1 MSGLGWVQGSVLRA
15 EETTC
20 LLLKNYDIIFP
31 KHAHPGMESVTNS
44 CGHFKN
50 LNIKVSGLLSK
61 FLFYQNLC
69 PVSQK
74 TVLLG
79 QLEVLACPI
88 IIHLAFIEH
97 LLHACLCA
105 GHCEYLAESDT
116 IAALKGQ

>member
-1 MSGLGWVQGSVLRA
+1 
-15 EETTC
+15 
-20 LLLKNYDIIFP
+20 
-31 KHAHPGMESVTNS
+31 MESVTNS

-50 LNIKVSGLLSK
+50 LNIKVSGLFSK
-61 FLFYQNLC
+61 FLFHQNLC

-97 LLHACLCA
+97 LLRACLCA